1 MLYMKKYFVSLFSY
15 AVAFIL
21 TPAVLH
27 AQGLKNAGGQLGE
40 IGKKSGVDTSATVGS
55 VMGTVIATA
64 LSLVGIIFL
73 ALMVYAG
80 YLWMTARGESSQI
93 EKAQEIIKAALI
105 GIVVVLSAYAITQF
119 VTGKFGSL

>member
-1 MLYMKKYFVSLFSY
+1 MKQKIGTVLSSFLWTL
-15 AVAFIL
+15 A
-21 TPAVLH
+21 TPVILH
-27 AQGLKNAGGQLGE
+27 AKGLNDATDRLNYIAGE
-40 IGKKSGVDTSATVGS
+40 SGVKKTDVGT

-93 EKAQEIIKAALI
+93 EKAQEIIKASLI
-105 GIVVVLSAYAITQF
+105 GIVIVLSAYAITAF
-119 VTGKFGSL
+119 VMSKFGSL